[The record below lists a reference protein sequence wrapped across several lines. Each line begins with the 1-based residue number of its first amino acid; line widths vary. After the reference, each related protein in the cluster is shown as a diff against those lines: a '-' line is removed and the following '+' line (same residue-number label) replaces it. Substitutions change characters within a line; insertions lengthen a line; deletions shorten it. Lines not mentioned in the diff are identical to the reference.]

1 MTSFAP
7 APAVDRSATDG
18 DPTIANYLPGASAA
32 ERSIPARAA
41 RAGIVIAPNW
51 LVGLSAACV
60 VVGFALIAY
69 TWDRVST
76 LTIVAAQIPYLASS
90 GLTGL
95 GLVVVGAALLIVW
108 SRRSDDTER
117 RRQTDELI
125 SALRDIRA
133 GLDNDEGR

>member
-1 MTSFAP
+1 MTAYAP
-7 APAVDRSATDG
+7 APA
-18 DPTIANYLPGASAA
+18 DPTVPNYLPSATA
-32 ERSIPARAA
+32 EDRSRSARSS
-41 RAGIVIAPNW
+41 RIGIVVTPQW
-51 LVGLSAACV
+51 LIGLGTACIV
-60 VVGFALIAY
+60 AGFALIAY

-76 LTIVAAQIPYLASS
+76 LTIVAAQIPYLDSS

-133 GLDNDEGR
+133 GLENDDR

>member
-1 MTSFAP
+1 MTAYAP
-7 APAVDRSATDG
+7 APA
-18 DPTIANYLPGASAA
+18 DPTIPNYLPVPEER
-32 ERSIPARAA
+32 ERSRPGRT
-41 RAGIVIAPNW
+41 GIVLAPNW
-51 LVGLSAACV
+51 LVGLSAAFV

-76 LTIVAAQIPYLASS
+76 LTIVAAQVPYLDSS

-95 GLVVVGAALLIVW
+95 GLVVVGSAVLIVW

-125 SALRDIRA
+125 AALRDLRA
-133 GLDNDEGR
+133 GLEDEKGR